1 MRHILLAAAL
11 MVCLLATPVATAAQ
25 TTAAEPAKVYMAT
38 SGDLTVKFDADRR
51 WFSICRCGDPVL
63 EGLNVTAKVGEGEV
77 FSADKSLKLGECSA
91 AAGTLTVRF
100 ENAFTVNV
108 VLKENE
114 VQVHVEGN
122 RDGPA
127 TVLAGVCRT
136 GLVAAMLQDE
146 AAADRGVLVTTLGP
160 AIVPGVSSLYK
171 PQTDTAMTI
180 GPAQGVWWEQ
190 YGGQWLV
197 GAPVSHAQPA
207 TFRFRPHYYR
217 DTLGIKYFAP
227 VQERKRWPTAP
238 VVAMTWYGIEAMKG
252 RPAQTMERLKPEID
266 WVAAHLLP
274 YADGNLVFQLDDN
287 YPERDDKAMREIS
300 DYIRS
305 KGLVP
310 GIWFTPYGVAP
321 EGEAEKHPDW
331 FLKGADG
338 KLLTAFGGISY
349 KLPALK
355 GQTSYVLNVTNP
367 DAVRAWYAL
376 WWKKASETWNF
387 DFFKIDGQPGVVAAD
402 AKAANGGGLD
412 GYRKGLEIAR
422 SIVGPE
428 KFINACWGTPV
439 EAIGRVDGSRIG
451 GDTGYHPHAADVLLR
466 WNFLNNIAWRCDPD
480 AAASLYK
487 APVERVRLNAQARA
501 LTGQQFL
508 TDDLWTKVSPETMRV
523 WQRSFPML
531 DIRPAN
537 LYPIKDWR
545 KYDLFDL
552 RIAKPWGTFDVAGLF
567 NYDGAAAAKTLD
579 LARLP
584 LEAKEVHVYDFW
596 RGAYLGRFARDAKI
610 PQTLAAYEGKLFS
623 LVPVAPDD
631 RPVLISTSRHVS
643 QGGLDLEALAW
654 KQDGPRWIA
663 TGKSTH
669 LVKGDAYDLVFAAGR
684 YAATAAKASA
694 GKVSLARGGGTARAT
709 ILSDAAGAADW
720 EVTFEPLAGAAIDVM
735 PSALELAP
743 GKAGEI
749 TLESAGPQPLHF
761 KAQVSDPH
769 VHLSVEKGELGP
781 WPAKTKIAVSA
792 DTSDLKP
799 GDTRAAKVTV
809 EAEGSPL
816 PPQTVEVRLLAPPP
830 ENLALKAKAAASS
843 VWEAGYAAAKASDGD
858 PSTRWNSREGD
869 KDGAWLELAWPQAV
883 AFDRVVI
890 DECTDHGERI
900 QTWRLMAGDGAL
912 REIARGQRMGRR
924 HAVDLAKTVEA
935 RRLRLVIE
943 KSSVVPTVWEIEVLR
958 VKPQP

>member
-1 MRHILLAAAL
+1 MRHVLLVAAL
-11 MVCLLATPVATAAQ
+11 LVCLLATPVATAAQ
-25 TTAAEPAKVYMAT
+25 TTAGEPAKVYMAT

-197 GAPVSHAQPA
+197 GAPVSPAQPA
-207 TFRFRPHYYR
+207 TFRFIPHYYR
-217 DTLGIKYFAP
+217 DTLGIKYYAP
-227 VQERKRWPTAP
+227 MEERKRWPTAP

-252 RPAQTMERLKPEID
+252 RPAQTMERLRPEID
-266 WVAAHLLP
+266 WVAAHLAP
-274 YADGNLVFQLDDN
+274 YTDGNLVFQLDDN

-321 EGEAEKHPDW
+321 AGEAEKHPDW
-331 FLKGADG
+331 FLRDAEG
-338 KLLTAFGGISY
+338 KLLTAFAGISY
-349 KLPALK
+349 RLPSLK
-355 GQTSYVLNVTNP
+355 GASNYVLNATNP
-367 DAVRAWYAL
+367 DAVQAWYAT
-376 WWKKASETWNF
+376 WWKKASETWNY
-387 DFFKIDGQPGVVAAD
+387 DFFKIDGQPSVVAAY
-402 AKAANGGGLD
+402 AKAANGGGID
-412 GYRKGLEIAR
+412 GYRKGLEVAR

-428 KFINACWGTPV
+428 KFINACSGTPV
-439 EAIGRVDGSRIG
+439 EAVGRVDGSRTG
-451 GDTGYHPHAADVLLR
+451 PDTGYHPHAIEVVLR
-466 WNFLNNIAWRCDPD
+466 WNFLNNVAWWCDPD

-487 APVERVRLNAQARA
+487 APIERVRLNAQARA

-508 TDDLWTKVSPETMRV
+508 TDDLWTKVSPETMRA
-523 WQRSFPML
+523 WQQSFPML
-531 DIRPAN
+531 DIRPVN

-545 KYDLFDL
+545 KYDHFDL
-552 RIAKPWGTFDVAGLF
+552 RVAKPWGTYDVVGLF
-567 NYDGAAAAKTLD
+567 NYDGTAAEKALD
-579 LARLP
+579 LGRLP
-584 LEAKEVHVYDFW
+584 LEAKEVHVFDFW
-596 RGAYLGRFARDAKI
+596 RGAYLGRFARQAKI

-623 LVPVAPDD
+623 VVPVAGED

-643 QGGLDLEALAW
+643 QGGLDLAELAW
-654 KQDGPRWIA
+654 KQDGPRWTA
-663 TGKSTH
+663 RGKSTH
-669 LVKGDAYDLVFAAGR
+669 LVKGDAYELVFAAGR
-684 YAATAAKASA
+684 CRATAAKASA
-694 GKVSLARGGGTARAT
+694 GKVSTTRSGGTVRAT
-709 ILSDAAGAADW
+709 VLPEAAGAADW
-720 EVTFEPLAGAAIDVM
+720 EVTFESVAGAAVDVQ
-735 PSALELAP
+735 PESLELAP
-743 GKAGEI
+743 GKSGEI
-749 TLESAGPQPLHF
+749 ELQSVGAQPARV
-761 KAQVSDPH
+761 KMQVSDPH
-769 VHLSVEKGELGP
+769 VRLSLEKCELGP
-781 WPAKTKIAVSA
+781 WPAKAKVAVSA
-792 DTSDLKP
+792 DGSSLKP
-799 GDTRAAKVTV
+799 GETLAAKVTI
-809 EAEGSPL
+809 EAEGGPL
-816 PPQTVEVRLLAPPP
+816 PPQTVEVRVLGPPP

-843 VWEAGYAAAKASDGD
+843 AWPGGYDAAKASDGD
-858 PSTRWNSREGD
+858 PSTRWNSRDGD
-869 KDGAWLELAWPQAV
+869 KDGSWVELAWQRPV
-883 AFDRVVI
+883 SFDRVVI
-890 DECTDHGERI
+890 DECTDFGERI
-900 QTWRLMAGDGAL
+900 QAWTLQAGDGDL
-912 REIARGQRMGRR
+912 REIARGKRMGRQ
-924 HAVDLAKTVEA
+924 HVVDLGRTVEA

-943 KSSVVPTVWEIEVLR
+943 KASAVPTIWEIEAQR
-958 VKPQP
+958 IKPQP